1 MKTIYT
7 LTSTLLIAL
16 SMSASAK
23 DHSSDKPKSM
33 VAVSPF
39 VWGSPAESVP
49 EEIKLLKAKFALV
62 PIAPFVWGNAGETA
76 PKVVEERIFMKL
88 EVPVAPFVWGNPNE
102 IAPILEVNIET
113 ELL

>member
-7 LTSTLLIAL
+7 IATTLFLTFSL
-16 SMSASAK
+16 SAFAN
-23 DHSSDKPKSM
+23 DHSKDKPKNS

-39 VWGSPAESVP
+39 VWGSPDEDAP

-62 PIAPFVWGNAGETA
+62 PKAPFVWGNAGETS
-76 PKVVEERIFMKL
+76 PKVVEERIYIKL
-88 EVPVAPFVWGNPNE
+88 EVPVAPIVWGNPNE

-113 ELL
+113 EVL